1 MTNAVK
7 DALVVTKS
15 EAVELFGALGIN
27 SASKWGPKRLATKLG
42 AIDKVVDDTTTVP
55 PECQSVLALVL
66 EAIEDKQE
74 ITVFSADPKDD
85 ETPKKVAKKPTK
97 AKGTKPPAGTT
108 QSDEPKVQGVRVSRT
123 RSFLAGVIIKKY
135 GLETG
140 VTQAMIDELDELYGK
155 VNPVESSFRLRDA
168 WHSIRAWENGDT
180 PE

>member
-55 PECQSVLALVL
+55 PECQPVLALVL

-108 QSDEPKVQGVRVSRT
+108 APEGPTGVRATVT
-123 RSFLAGVIIKKY
+123 RPYLAGKIIAEY
-135 GLETG
+135 GINVGIT
-140 VTQAMIDELDELYGK
+140 DEMAKRLDEEYGK
-155 VNPVESSFRLRDA
+155 ANPSESMFALRNA
-168 WHSIRAWENGDT
+168 WHAIRGFNDFSNM
-180 PE
+180 